1 MCKLL
6 TGKGCDGHSLLSRHR
21 SWLRLLIGVDV
32 GKVVVVIVG
41 VVARSA
47 LTTLTTALTVLAWR
61 SVATWSTTILAIS
74 GAGSVVSVWRGSVVS
89 VVVETVVVGV
99 RLSTAATTV
108 VAAAVGVAATTAI
121 VITSRISTA
130 TRSATAIVSLEV
142 SVGLTASILATS
154 DDRLSIAAI
163 LTSLLQG

>member
-1 MCKLL
+1 ML

-108 VAAAVGVAATTAI
+108 VAAAVGVAATTTAI

>member
-1 MCKLL
+1 ML

-21 SWLRLLIGVDV
+21 SWLRLLIGVDA

-41 VVARSA
+41 VVARSS

-108 VAAAVGVAATTAI
+108 VAATVGVAATTTAI